1 MYHQSD
7 IAKHAGLILGKNWVS
22 DVTGRQAAVDLGN
35 ESASPEIAPDQAQL
49 LIVLR
54 KPVAFIPKGYNI
66 NRPKIKIIKT
76 KLC

>member
-7 IAKHAGLILGKNWVS
+7 ISKYAGLILSKNWVS
-22 DVTGRQAAVDLGN
+22 NVTGRQAAVDLGN
-35 ESASPEIAPDQAQL
+35 ESTSPEIAPDQAGL

-54 KPVAFIPKGYNI
+54 KTISFIPKSYNI
-66 NRPKIKIIKT
+66 NRPKVKIIKT

>member
-7 IAKHAGLILGKNWVS
+7 ISKYAGLIFGKNWVS

-35 ESASPEIAPDQAQL
+35 KSTSPEIAPDQAWL

-54 KPVAFIPKGYNI
+54 KAISFIPKGYNI
-66 NRPKIKIIKT
+66 NRPGIKITKT